1 MAPENRLQALFDLLT
16 ALSSTLELEEV
27 LSLFTARAAELTGS
41 SSAELSLV
49 HPDGETVIM
58 LTDWSGNWGTT
69 VGDAY
74 SEAGETYPM
83 HRFQTIRRVIEEQRP
98 EQCRVCDAW
107 AEQELRESIERYGI
121 RSTLMLPLIAS
132 GDTIGLMEVIDTRD
146 RVWEDFDVEFC
157 QALCNVVA
165 PAVRNALIYREMREM
180 ASRDPLTGL
189 LNRRAFGD
197 RMQQEL
203 DRHGDLSRIALL
215 VLDLDGLKRINDTE
229 GGHAAGDAA
238 LRLCAEVMSSS
249 IRATDGAY
257 RLGGDEFA
265 VILGGASDVDAVRV
279 AERISRGLQERSEG
293 RFSLSGGVAAGA
305 AGAGSTDV
313 LYRLADRAAYR
324 AKGQGGGRTEVSQA
338 A

>member
-1 MAPENRLQALFDLLT
+1 
-16 ALSSTLELEEV
+16 
-27 LSLFTARAAELTGS
+27 
-41 SSAELSLV
+41 
-49 HPDGETVIM
+49 
-58 LTDWSGNWGTT
+58 
-69 VGDAY
+69 
-74 SEAGETYPM
+74 
-83 HRFQTIRRVIEEQRP
+83 
-98 EQCRVCDAW
+98 
-107 AEQELRESIERYGI
+107 
-121 RSTLMLPLIAS
+121 MLPLIAS
-132 GDTIGLMEVIDTRD
+132 GDTIGLMEVIDHARP
-146 RVWEDFDVEFC
+146 RVGGLRRGVLPGAV
-157 QALCNVVA
+157 QRRGA
-165 PAVRNALIYREMREM
+165 AVRNALIYREMREM

-293 RFSLSGGVAAGA
+293 QFSLSGGVAAGA
-305 AGAGSTDV
+305 AGAGSTTCCTASQTA
-313 LYRLADRAAYR
+313 RRTARRARAA
-324 AKGQGGGRTEVSQA
+324 A
-338 A
+338 APKCPRPHSRIPVPALR

>member
-1 MAPENRLQALFDLLT
+1 
-16 ALSSTLELEEV
+16 
-27 LSLFTARAAELTGS
+27 
-41 SSAELSLV
+41 
-49 HPDGETVIM
+49 
-58 LTDWSGNWGTT
+58 
-69 VGDAY
+69 
-74 SEAGETYPM
+74 
-83 HRFQTIRRVIEEQRP
+83 
-98 EQCRVCDAW
+98 
-107 AEQELRESIERYGI
+107 
-121 RSTLMLPLIAS
+121 MLPLIAS

-165 PAVRNALIYREMREM
+165 PAVRNALIYRQMREM

-203 DRHGDLSRIALL
+203 ERNGDLSRIALL

-238 LRLCAEVMSSS
+238 LQLCADVMASS

-265 VILGGASDVDAVRV
+265 VILEGASDVDAVRV
-279 AERISRGLQERSEG
+279 ADRIARGVKERSEG

-305 AGAGSTDV
+305 SGANSTDV

-324 AKGQGGGRTEVSQA
+324 AKGQGGGRTEVSKA

>member
-41 SSAELSLV
+41 SSAELSLI
-49 HPDGETVIM
+49 HPDGDTVVM

-74 SEAGETYPM
+74 SEAGETYPLG
-83 HRFQTIRRVIEEQRP
+83 RFETIRRVVEEQHP
-98 EQCRVCDAW
+98 EQCRVSDEW
-107 AEQELRESIERYGI
+107 AEQELRESIARYGI
-121 RSTLMLPLIAS
+121 SSTLMLPLITS
-132 GDTIGLMEVIDTRD
+132 GDTIGLMEVIDTQD

-165 PAVRNALIYREMREM
+165 PAVRNALLYSEMREM
-180 ASRDPLTGL
+180 ARRDALTGL
-189 LNRRAFGD
+189 LNRRAFGE
-197 RMQQEL
+197 RMQSEL
-203 DRHGDLSRIALL
+203 DRNGDLTRIALL
-215 VLDLDGLKRINDTE
+215 VLDLDGLKKINDTE

-238 LRLCAEVMSSS
+238 LRLCADVMSAS

-265 VILGGASDVDAVRV
+265 VVLEGASEADAVRV
-279 AERISRGLQERSEG
+279 AERISRGVLERSDG
-293 RFSLSGGVAAGA
+293 RCSLSGGVAAGA
-305 AGAGSTDV
+305 TGAGSTDV

-324 AKGQGGGRTEVSQA
+324 AKGHGGGRTEVSQA

>member
-1 MAPENRLQALFDLLT
+1 
-16 ALSSTLELEEV
+16 
-27 LSLFTARAAELTGS
+27 
-41 SSAELSLV
+41 
-49 HPDGETVIM
+49 
-58 LTDWSGNWGTT
+58 
-69 VGDAY
+69 
-74 SEAGETYPM
+74 M

-98 EQCRVCDAW
+98 EQCRVSDAW

-189 LNRRAFGD
+189 LNRRAFGE

-203 DRHGDLSRIALL
+203 DRQGDLSRIALL

-324 AKGQGGGRTEVSQA
+324 AKGHGGGRTEVSQA